1 MRVTAIANCCSL
13 ATAVQ
18 EAMERASG
26 PEAKCYDSTNGD
38 ADPMATL
45 ANVSSFYVKSCND
58 KGVDGFVAELQKAE
72 ADAQKQP
79 YMSGLIAAD
88 TFGGVYYSA
97 PRDVKGEGFRKAGW
111 ILLVSWPS
119 CHSSKDPKGL
129 YYCRL
134 WFKQIKNL
142 EHKTIRH
149 RRPKPLPAWCVQEKV
164 EEKKADG
171 TGA

>member
-18 EAMERASG
+18 EAMQKASG
-26 PEAKCYDSTNGD
+26 SGAVSYSSTQGD

-45 ANVSSFYVKSCND
+45 ANVSSFYVKSMDD
-58 KGVDGFVAELQKAE
+58 KGVDAFVTELKAAE
-72 ADAQKQP
+72 ADAQAKP

-88 TFGGVYYSA
+88 TFGGQYYSA

-111 ILLVSWPS
+111 LLLVSWPS
-119 CHSSKDPKGL
+119 CHSGRAPEAL
-129 YYCRL
+129 YYCRS

-149 RRPKPLPAWCVQEKV
+149 RRPKPLPEWCVQEKT
-164 EEKKADG
+164 EEKKEDG
-171 TGA
+171 KTV

>member
-1 MRVTAIANCCSL
+1 L

-18 EAMERASG
+18 EAMEKASG
-26 PEAKCYDSTNGD
+26 PGAKSFCSTYGD

-45 ANVSSFYVKSCND
+45 ANVSSFYVKAMD
-58 KGVDGFVAELQKAE
+58 DTGVDGFVAELQKAE

-88 TFGGVYYSA
+88 TFYYTA

-119 CHSSKDPKGL
+119 CHSGATAAKL

-149 RRPKPLPAWCVQEKV
+149 RRPKPLPEWCVQEQV
-164 EEKKADG
+164 EEKKKTDG